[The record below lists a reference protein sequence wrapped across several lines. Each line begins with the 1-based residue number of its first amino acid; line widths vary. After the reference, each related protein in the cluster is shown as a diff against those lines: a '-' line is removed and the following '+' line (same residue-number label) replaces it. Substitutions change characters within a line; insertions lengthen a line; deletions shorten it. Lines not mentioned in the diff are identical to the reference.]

1 MAEAKSIDSATE
13 VREFEKGRVEIVT
26 AGTTTVTRSTMQPGW
41 RWSECVKPIAG
52 TDSCQVQHNGYAI
65 SGQLRVRQD
74 DGTEIEINPG
84 DAYSVPPGHDAAVVG
99 DEPWVGVDFSP
110 AMVDFAK
117 PR

>member
-1 MAEAKSIDSATE
+1 MAESRSVDTATDI
-13 VREFEKGRVEIVT
+13 REFPRGRVEVVT
-26 AGTTTVTRSTMQPGW
+26 VGTTMVTRSTMEPGW

-65 SGQLRVRQD
+65 SGRIRVRQD
-74 DGTEIEINPG
+74 DGTEIEINAG
-84 DAYSVPPGHDAAVVG
+84 DAYSISPGHDGWVVG

-110 AMVDFAK
+110 AMAGFAK